1 MGTRLYKLNAFP
13 KEKGGGNPAG
23 VVLEADL
30 MSEENMQEIAT
41 NVGFSETAFVLKSKE
56 ADFKI
61 RFFTPLKEVDLCG
74 HATIATFNLL
84 RDLDI
89 IDQGEYT
96 QETKAGILNIEVKKD
111 SVYMQQNKPIIEE
124 FVLQSEIEDCFNNF
138 NFVDESMPIR
148 IVSTGVSEIF
158 VPIKSTT
165 ELNSLF
171 PDFESIKKLS
181 QRYRVI
187 GIHCF
192 ALTDER
198 GVQAYG
204 RNFAP
209 AVGIDEESATGTSN
223 GALACYLNNFVHKSK
238 LNFTLRQGYSMD
250 KPSEIKVIL
259 TKENKEIK
267 SVYVGGTAK
276 LI

>member
-1 MGTRLYKLNAFP
+1 MGTRLYKLTAFP

-30 MSEENMQEIAT
+30 LSEENMQEIAT
-41 NVGFSETAFVLKSKE
+41 NVGFSETAFVLKTKE
-56 ADFKI
+56 ADFKL
-61 RFFTPLKEVDLCG
+61 RYFTPLKEVNLCG

-84 RDLDI
+84 RDLEMVYEDEYI
-89 IDQGEYT
+89 I
-96 QETKAGILNIEVKKD
+96 ETKAGILNIEVKKD
-111 SVYMQQNKPIIEE
+111 SVYMQQNKPVFDE
-124 FVLQSEIEDCFNNF
+124 FVLQSEIEECFNNF
-138 NFVDESMPIR
+138 NFVEDALPIR
-148 IVSTGVSEIF
+148 IVSTGNSEIF
-158 VPIKSTT
+158 VPVKTVT

-171 PDFESIKKLS
+171 PDFESITKLS

-192 ALTDER
+192 ALTDEK

-223 GALACYLNNFVHKSK
+223 GALACYLNKFVHKSK
-238 LNFTLRQGYSMD
+238 LRFTLRQGYSMD
-250 KPSEIKVIL
+250 KPSEIKVVL
-259 TKENKEIK
+259 TKENKEIET
-267 SVYVGGTAK
+267 VYVGGTAK
-276 LI
+276 II